1 MATICLSAATI
12 YYPKGGGHFWVYMN
26 WALGFKKN
34 NCDVIWLEKL
44 DEDLT
49 IEQNRIFIADLKNQ
63 LNYYGLNNS
72 LALWSDSNNDSLAD
86 FDCKTL
92 SIAAEKADFFLN
104 SWYHIPKHIVKLF
117 RKAVL
122 LDIDP
127 GQLQLWLSQH
137 HFDVSFYDYYIT
149 TGETVG
155 VTDGL
160 IPDSGC
166 LWHYLPPCVSLDYW
180 PYIQPSPEGFLTTI
194 THWWNK
200 WEYDE
205 KGIFDNSKRAG
216 FMPYLNL
223 PKFSPLKLQLAISL
237 APSEEEDKSVLIN
250 NGWTVENSF
259 DVAGSPQQYQQYI
272 QQSIGEFSCVKPS
285 CIRLQNAW
293 ISDRTLCYFASG
305 KPAII
310 EHTGPS
316 KFLPDREGILRF
328 KNFEEAVDCITEV
341 ERNYEQH
348 CRHARWLAE
357 EYFDAKKVT
366 AKLLE
371 IVL

>member
-1 MATICLSAATI
+1 M
-12 YYPKGGGHFWVYMN
+12 
-26 WALGFKKN
+26 
-34 NCDVIWLEKL
+34 
-44 DEDLT
+44 
-49 IEQNRIFIADLKNQ
+49 
-63 LNYYGLNNS
+63 
-72 LALWSDSNNDSLAD
+72 
-86 FDCKTL
+86 
-92 SIAAEKADFFLN
+92 
-104 SWYHIPKHIVKLF
+104 
-117 RKAVL
+117 
-122 LDIDP
+122 
-127 GQLQLWLSQH
+127 
-137 HFDVSFYDYYIT
+137 
-149 TGETVG
+149 
-155 VTDGL
+155 
-160 IPDSGC
+160 
-166 LWHYLPPCVSLDYW
+166 
-180 PYIQPSPEGFLTTI
+180 
-194 THWWNK
+194 
-200 WEYDE
+200 
-205 KGIFDNSKRAG
+205 
-216 FMPYLNL
+216 
-223 PKFSPLKLQLAISL
+223 
-237 APSEEEDKSVLIN
+237 IN

-357 EYFDAKKVT
+357 EYFDATKVT